1 MSTSLSRFYNKTP
14 PRRLQDL
21 NHLISYLHGLVDDQF
36 NTDARQLY
44 YCPPAASALGREC
57 KEAFRVLRKLETDED
72 FIQHLST
79 PATVDHS
86 LLGKD
91 FLYDLL
97 SFHLSSTRTPT
108 PDPPEVFPIAGYSV
122 TLREVPLYWSI
133 DVDVLL
139 DIHRKVGNGLKSDGS
154 VRLDLVL
161 AWYTL
166 VPRRPATSADWQR
179 LLNNLVEQRA
189 LWLLGHQGPV
199 SDFEHLFSANGD
211 ATIMRV
217 VRKIEAETSR
227 CLLANVVPVKSNGKF
242 EKLASS
248 TPIALLQTALQSP
261 HNLQLAQRIATE
273 LDWYAAPDKP
283 NGPASVLTKL
293 LWRALWLSIK
303 PGPHGNNQNELQILI
318 EPGCRYTAIYESLI
332 EHFQR
337 SLSVSRPIALLAVAI
352 MKRNVASEA
361 WVEDIPEDL
370 PYATSSAWVNFK
382 SGFILAESV
391 APGSSRHMTFEQL
404 LNLPAEHFQAFAHDI
419 EHQRLVAAAKVR
431 PTVEWGAAMGLYA
444 IRQTAY
450 PTREIEQALSTLEQH
465 EREMA
470 NALSNLTLRPPSR
483 FRYPSEAA
491 YDEAFDAWL
500 TTPRAAYKSLIK
512 TLLAQYLP
520 ACRGDLERDEVRV
533 YSLRLPL
540 NDTQVEHEN
549 KTNTDAVR
557 ARCGFILQMVNPAY
571 PRKARY
577 IEVIPRAGV
586 VRLRKDIDSLKVG
599 GEIKVETVGSSSRSS
614 RGSFRKGTRLPFD
627 WEAYRDGAKPR
638 ADQHA
643 NLIAEQ
649 VGETFAAVPIEQR
662 APDVATRTLP
672 FAANNLTSTRAE
684 KLAVMI
690 ARELFYRDESAL
702 LEDTR
707 KATRS
712 TDIGRDFFEDL
723 NFWGKMFV
731 PFWAAID
738 DLASGEPQRIESG
751 GLGLFTDIVSFGLP
765 IGRYLAGCT
774 RVVSLA
780 GKIGLRLALPKFAS
794 LTRTLLI
801 STLRELNPLESVLAV
816 LRLGRFTLRKVG
828 ATVMR
833 QARLGI
839 AQLRD
844 GTVTAQHL
852 IAVDP
857 TTWKPRLPGDR
868 LCTVEGIANIP
879 MRNVGSV
886 DMADYRLIDA
896 LTNQA
901 FGPRYREPV
910 TVMSN
915 SSPLLRPYAV
925 KPHWIAGLKADAR
938 GIFFRPGYNQK
949 FICNIDEHGT
959 VAVYQIRENSYGFIQ
974 ETAQTGENSFSVVL
988 VNPKNNRDLSI
999 NLSSVQPGHWYSRE
1013 IRVRGGAPDD
1023 PNVIT
1028 PLHLQQWSQF
1038 SEHVLEV
1045 TLEAFAK
1052 KHRLDPAA
1060 FRQFVHTQ
1068 GQLKPLGQQVLDR
1081 ADTARTVVTYEHLRD
1096 WRSLSQEARSILSR
1110 EGFAATHNLDPQDF
1124 VSHVNSDGSFRAPG
1138 KVLEKYAHNQA
1149 FTPLTAEHIEQWRVR
1164 YIATG
1169 SASTMSTFLDDNNLD
1184 PVLWSTFVNDRGELR
1199 SAVPECLQL
1208 VAASDSALMRARKSL
1223 PPGSGIK
1230 SASWQMPQ
1238 PPSPRE
1244 TGPLSPP
1251 TAGSSKRPR
1260 LDDAAPDN
1268 ARAADL
1274 TPSLGHHI
1282 NNDAPILQDPTDVRI
1297 SLTGKL
1303 EGDIDN
1309 ITITETNRFLAGF
1322 EGPRLKEMTRRIT
1335 EDVQDWIRDEG
1346 RHHDRL
1352 VSRLEVRRPLDG
1364 PERGLSVFAKVDIEP
1379 FEVLGPYT
1387 GKLHRTT
1394 KSVRAE
1400 MLEKSTEKVSTF
1412 LFATATK
1419 GATLSGHGNSNMLS
1433 LINAVNVPG
1442 QANIGVENV
1451 GSIYVGKYMVFL
1463 LAWEKIP
1470 AGTELFLD
1478 YGSDYWK
1485 AFKPAGALSAPDP
1498 T

>member
-1 MSTSLSRFYNKTP
+1 MSTSLSSFYNKTP

-21 NHLISYLHGLVDDQF
+21 NHLISYLHELIDD
-36 NTDARQLY
+36 NVNMDASQLY
-44 YCPPAASALGREC
+44 YYPPATSELGREC
-57 KEAFRVLRKLETDED
+57 KEAFRVLKKLETDED
-72 FIQHLST
+72 FITHLSM
-79 PATVDHS
+79 PAKVDQS
-86 LLGKD
+86 LLGND
-91 FLYDLL
+91 FLEDFL
-97 SFHLSSTRTPT
+97 SFQLSSTKSPT
-108 PDPPEVFPIAGYSV
+108 PDPAEVFPIAGHSV
-122 TLREVPLYWSI
+122 TLRDVPIYWSI

-139 DIHRKVGNGLKSDGS
+139 DIYGKVGNGLKSDGS
-154 VRLDLVL
+154 VRFDLVL
-161 AWYTL
+161 AWYAL
-166 VPRRPATSADWQR
+166 IPRRPAKHADWQR
-179 LLNNLVEQRA
+179 LLHNLVEHRA
-189 LWLLGHQGPV
+189 LWLLGHHGPV
-199 SDFEHLFSANGD
+199 SDFEHLFSAEGD
-211 ATIMRV
+211 ETIMRV
-217 VRKIEAETSR
+217 VRQIEAETSR
-227 CLLANVVPVKSNGKF
+227 CLLANVVPVKPNGRF
-242 EKLASS
+242 ETLSQT
-248 TPIALLQTALQSP
+248 TPVALLETALQSAD
-261 HNLQLAQRIATE
+261 NLQLAQRIARE
-273 LDWYAAPDKP
+273 LDWYTAKNKQD
-283 NGPASVLTKL
+283 GPASVLTKL

-303 PGPHGNNQNELQILI
+303 PGAHTNNQNELQILI
-318 EPGCRYTAIYESLI
+318 EPACSYSSIHKSLI
-332 EHFQR
+332 EEFQR
-337 SLSVSRPIALLAVAI
+337 SLHVERPIALLAVAI
-352 MKRNVASEA
+352 MKSNVASEA
-361 WVEDIPEDL
+361 WVQDIPDAL
-370 PYATSSAWVNFK
+370 PYATSSTWVNFK

-404 LNLPAEHFQAFAHDI
+404 LNLPAEHFRAFAHDI
-419 EHQRLVAAAKVR
+419 EQQRLVAAAKVR
-431 PTVEWGAAMGLYA
+431 PTVEWAAAMGLFA
-444 IRQTAY
+444 TRQTAY
-450 PTREIEQALSTLEQH
+450 PVSEIELALSTLEQH
-465 EREMA
+465 EQEMLDA
-470 NALSNLTLRPPSR
+470 LNNLALSPPSR
-483 FRYPSEAA
+483 FRYESDAA
-491 YDEAFDAWL
+491 YDEAFHTWL
-500 TTPRAAYKSLIK
+500 ITPEAAYKSLIK

-520 ACRGDLERDEVRV
+520 ACRGDLERDEVTV

-557 ARCGFILQMVNPAY
+557 GRCGFILRMVNPVY
-571 PRKARY
+571 PAKARY
-577 IEVIPRAGV
+577 MEVFPLAGI
-586 VRLRKDIDSLKVG
+586 VRLRENIDSLPVG
-599 GEIKVETVGSSSRSS
+599 GEIKVEKVGSSSRTS
-614 RGSFRKGTRLPFD
+614 RGAFRKGTEMPFD
-627 WEAYRDGAKPR
+627 WEAYRDGSKPR
-638 ADQHA
+638 VHQHA
-643 NLIAEQ
+643 TLIMEQ
-649 VGETFAAVPIEQR
+649 VGEKFIAVAIEQR

-672 FAANNLTSTRAE
+672 FAANNLTSARAE
-684 KLAVMI
+684 NLAAMI
-690 ARELFYRDESAL
+690 ARELFYKDQSAL

-712 TDIGRDFFEDL
+712 TDIGRDFLEDL
-723 NFWGKMFV
+723 SFWGKMFV
-731 PFWAAID
+731 PFWGAID
-738 DLASGEPQRIESG
+738 DLASGESQRIERG
-751 GLGLFTDIVSFGLP
+751 GLGMFTDIVSFALP
-765 IGRYLAGCT
+765 IGKYLAGCT

-780 GKIGLRLALPKFAS
+780 GKIGIRLALPKFAT
-794 LTRTLLI
+794 LTRMLLI
-801 STLRELNPLESVLAV
+801 STLRELNPLESVLG
-816 LRLGRFTLRKVG
+816 LLKLGRFTLRKIG
-828 ATVMR
+828 AAAIR

-857 TTWKPRLPGDR
+857 TTWKPRQPGDR

-886 DMADYRLIDA
+886 DAADYRLIDA
-896 LTNQA
+896 LTNKA

-910 TVMSN
+910 TVISN
-915 SSPLLRPYAV
+915 NSPLLRPYAV
-925 KPHWIAGLKADAR
+925 QPHWISGLQADSR
-938 GIFFRPGYNQK
+938 GIFFRPEYNQK
-949 FICNIDEHGT
+949 FICNIDEYGT
-959 VAVYQIRENSYGFIQ
+959 VAVYQVRENSYGFIQ

-999 NLSSVQPGHWYSRE
+999 NLSSVKPGHWYTRE

-1023 PNVIT
+1023 PTVTT
-1028 PLHLQQWSQF
+1028 PLHLQKWSQF

-1060 FRQFVHTQ
+1060 FRQFVHTE

-1081 ADTARTVVTYEHLRD
+1081 ADTARMVITYEHLRD
-1096 WRSLSQEARSILSR
+1096 WRSMSQEGRNTLSR
-1110 EGFAATHNLDPQDF
+1110 EGFAATHNLDPTDF
-1124 VSHVNSDGSFRAPG
+1124 ISHVNTDGSFREPG

-1149 FTPLTAEHIEQWRVR
+1149 FTPLTAGHIEQWRVR

-1184 PVLWSTFVNDRGELR
+1184 PVLWSTFVNNRGELR

-1208 VAASDSALMRARKSL
+1208 LAASDSALMRARKAL
-1223 PPGSGIK
+1223 PPGAGIK

-1244 TGPLSPP
+1244 TRPLSPP

-1260 LDDAAPDN
+1260 LENAAPDN
-1268 ARAADL
+1268 ARATDL
-1274 TPSLGHHI
+1274 APSLGHHI
-1282 NNDAPILQDPTDVRI
+1282 NNNAPILQDPTDVRI
-1297 SLTGKL
+1297 SLTRKL
-1303 EGDIDN
+1303 EGDVDN

-1322 EGPRLKEMTRRIT
+1322 EGARLKEMTRRIT
-1335 EDVQDWIRDEG
+1335 EDVQEWIADEG

-1379 FEVLGPYT
+1379 FEVLGPYA
-1387 GKLHRTT
+1387 GKLHRTA

-1419 GATLSGHGNSNMLS
+1419 GATLSGHGNSNVLS

-1478 YGSDYWK
+1478 YGTDFWK
-1485 AFKPAGALSAPDP
+1485 AFKPAGAMSAPAP